1 MTLNRAMGLLALAVL
16 IGFLSV
22 VAFKLKR
29 IDLFVLIAICLA
41 LAAYDLWTQLGPR
54 RR

>member
-1 MTLNRAMGLLALAVL
+1 MMVNRAMALLALAVF

-22 VAFKLKR
+22 IAFKLNR

-41 LAAYDLWTQLGPR
+41 LAVYDLWTQLGHR

>member
-1 MTLNRAMGLLALAVL
+1 MTLNRGMALLALAAL

-22 VAFKLKR
+22 VAFKLNR

-41 LAAYDLWTQLGPR
+41 LAVYDVWTQLGPR